1 MLYYQL
7 EVRSMNKKKYYKK
20 IINYFKTEKLFI
32 TIYVITSLLLVCIN
46 TISPVISARSMEA
59 ITNVELNNMI
69 LLAFIAMIMYSIN
82 IIIRYFN
89 NRSSSIIQNKV
100 EIKIKEDVSKE
111 MFNLEMKNFDKEGTG
126 FFANRLESEP
136 RNLASIFS
144 SIRYFSTNVLTSI
157 GVLIY
162 IFIVCPPMGI
172 FLLIS
177 ALINFFIQRHRTKEW
192 EKESKERNAMYEKY
206 SSNFGEL
213 IHGIKDIKVLNL
225 KHYLISKTKKEQK
238 EIILFDDNISKRNE
252 KSFLLSDILS
262 TIMDF
267 IFIGI
272 GVVLIKYDR
281 LTGSTFLVIYM
292 YRGRA
297 SYFMDDI
304 NQIYRSYKK
313 FNLSLERLYEVID
326 GIKYPKEKFGKKEI
340 NDVKGKIEFKDV
352 TFGYED
358 NDVLKNISFSIN
370 KGQTIGIVG
379 KSGAGKSTIL
389 NLINK
394 LYTPQK
400 GAILL
405 DGIDLNDLSEKTIR
419 ENITTITQNPYI
431 FNMSIKDN
439 LRIVNPLATD
449 EEIEEKCK
457 QCALDEYIET
467 LDNKYDTTVGENG
480 VILSG
485 GLKQRLA
492 IARAILKNSK
502 IIMLDEATSSLDNET
517 QDYIHRSIKKIRK
530 DYTIIIIAHRLSTV
544 VDCDKILVIDDGKVV
559 GFDTH
564 KNLVKNNETYRNL
577 YKKELS

>member
-7 EVRSMNKKKYYKK
+7 EVRNMDKKKYYKK
-20 IINYFKTEKLFI
+20 ILHYFKGEKKLIFI
-32 TIYVITSLLLVCIN
+32 YIVTSLFLVGIN
-46 TISPVISARSMEA
+46 TITPIISAKSMAA
-59 ITNVELNNMI
+59 ITNVALKEMIILAAISMI
-69 LLAFIAMIMYSIN
+69 LYALSDL
-82 IIIRYFN
+82 IRYISE
-89 NRSSSIIQNKV
+89 RCSSIIQNKV
-100 EIKIKEDVSKE
+100 EIKIKEDISKE
-111 MFNLEMKNFDKEGTG
+111 LFDLEMKNFDKEGTG
-126 FFANRLESEP
+126 FFANRIESEP
-136 RNLASIFS
+136 RTLAGIFTNM
-144 SIRYFSTNVLTSI
+144 RYFSTSILTSI
-157 GVLIY
+157 GVFIY
-162 IFIVCPPMGI
+162 IFFVSPIIGV
-172 FLLIS
+172 FLLLNS
-177 ALINFFIQRHRTKEW
+177 LINFFIQRRRLKFW
-192 EKESKERNAMYEKY
+192 EEERKASNEMYEKY

-213 IHGIKDIKVLNL
+213 IRGIKDIKVLNL
-225 KHYLISKTKKEQK
+225 KKYLIKKTKKEQR
-238 EIILFDDNISKRNE
+238 EIILFEDGISKKNA
-252 KSFLLSDILS
+252 KTNLYMNFVSLV
-262 TIMDF
+262 MDF
-267 IFIGI
+267 LFIVL
-272 GVVLIKYDR
+272 GVVLIKYSN
-281 LTGSTFLVIYM
+281 LTGATFLVIYM
-292 YRGRA
+292 YKGRA
-297 SYFMDDI
+297 SYMMSDI
-304 NQIYRSYKK
+304 NQIYRYYKE
-313 FNLSLERLYEVID
+313 FNLSLERLYEVVD
-326 GIKYPKEKFGKKEI
+326 GIKYPKEYFGNKEI
-340 NDVKGKIEFKDV
+340 TDVKGDVVFKDV
-352 TFGYED
+352 TFGYDD
-358 NDVLKNISFSIN
+358 NEVLKNISFSIN

-400 GAILL
+400 GTILL
-405 DGIDLNDLSEKTIR
+405 DGIDLNELSEKSIR

-431 FNMSIKDN
+431 FNRSIKEN

-457 QCALDEYIET
+457 QCALDEYIES

-564 KNLVKNNETYRNL
+564 KNLVKNNRIYRNL